1 MRLIDMDALMKY
13 PIRINHY
20 DKDNGNEDFVLG
32 IESVLEYAENLPT
45 IEAEPVKHGKWQEIS
60 SVRNIGKCNIPIS
73 KCSCCDFS
81 FCDILNKNE
90 LYNFCPNCGARMY
103 GKDDE

>member
-1 MRLIDMDALMKY
+1 MRLIDADALMKY

-45 IEAEPVKHGKWQEIS
+45 IEVETVKNGRWIEHDQKTWCTLCGKS
-60 SVRNIGKCNIPIS
+60 
-73 KCSCCDFS
+73 
-81 FCDILNKNE
+81 NKD
-90 LYNFCPNCGARMY
+90 YKPPFCPHCGAQMD
-103 GKDDE
+103 GKD

>member
-20 DKDNGNEDFVLG
+20 DKENGNENFVLG

-45 IEAEPVKHGKWQEIS
+45 VEAEPVKNG
-60 SVRNIGKCNIPIS
+60 R
-73 KCSCCDFS
+73 
-81 FCDILNKNE
+81 
-90 LYNFCPNCGARMY
+90 
-103 GKDDE
+103 